1 MDNENRN
8 DLITGGDTPEDING
22 AAPEEADINDAV
34 EGLNKKYE
42 GLSEEEF
49 RYRTGI
55 VVPEDEMVFPDS
67 EDNSSESAGDDT
79 LTIDTDAVNA
89 ALEAAESDDV
99 TDAQSEAEPQ
109 TPPAGQYNYTGAYN
123 PQFNPANQ
131 QPFWQNG
138 NQQGNGYQP
147 PYGWQQNNGWQQPP
161 YGNVPPYGY
170 QPPYGNG
177 GYNPPPAGSNAPKK
191 KSKGMKVFIGLIA
204 AIVVLSV
211 ALIGSI
217 FSGDKASEPQE
228 NTIEGATSSVQ
239 QTKPDTGNVG
249 DIQANA
255 GSIDA
260 GEAVTVAQIAK
271 PFNVG
276 ILVYKNNSLYTEGS
290 GVIVKEDND
299 GKFTYIVTCAH
310 VVNHSGVA
318 LSVLLEDGTEYQAD
332 LVGMD
337 TRTDLAVVRIEE
349 AGLPVAEIASSEE
362 LVVGQTVYAV
372 GNPGGSEF
380 FGSVTNGIISA
391 IARPVSS
398 STGYEMECIQHTS
411 AINPGNSGGALVN
424 GSGQLI
430 GINSMKIA
438 STEYEGMGFSVPSDV
453 VVDVFNSIIENG
465 YVAGRAKLGISYTT
479 PSGYSQTY
487 AMYVQMK
494 GLPSG
499 TIVIAEIAADSDLAS
514 KDVKKGDMIIAVNG
528 KKMSSTDMLSEMIED
543 MSAGDTLT
551 LTIVR
556 VNAEN
561 WTQTEMNV
569 KVSLV
574 EDRGTSTPAAEDD
587 NSSNQTPFDNG
598 SGSGGY
604 SDWYDYYKDYF
615 GY

>member
-8 DLITGGDTPEDING
+8 DLIPEEDTPENING
-22 AAPEEADINDAV
+22 EAPEEADIDKIV
-34 EGLNKKYE
+34 ERLNKE
-42 GLSEEEF
+42 CANLSEEEF
-49 RYRTGI
+49 INRTGI
-55 VVPEDEMVFPDS
+55 VIPAS
-67 EDNSSESAGDDT
+67 ETPAADDASSDSAGDDT
-79 LTIDTDAVNA
+79 LTIDSDAVNS
-89 ALEAAESDDV
+89 ALSDADEASAVQPESN
-99 TDAQSEAEPQ
+99 AQ
-109 TPPAGQYNYTGAYN
+109 TPPAGQYNYSDAPFN
-123 PQFNPANQ
+123 PQYGSSYQ
-131 QPFWQNG
+131 QPPFWQNG
-138 NQQGNGYQP
+138 NQQNN
-147 PYGWQQNNGWQQPP
+147 GWQQNNGYQQPP
-161 YGNVPPYGY
+161 YGNQPPYGY
-170 QPPYGNG
+170 QQPPYGNG
-177 GYNPPPAGSNAPKK
+177 GYNPPPAGGNAPKK
-191 KSKGMKVFIGLIA
+191 KNTGMKVFIGLIVA
-204 AIVVLSV
+204 VVVLSV
-211 ALIGSI
+211 ALIVSV
-217 FSGDKASEPQE
+217 FSGDNTVPQE
-228 NTIEGATSSVQ
+228 NSPEGATSSVQ
-239 QTKPDTGNVG
+239 NTKPDTDNVG
-249 DIQANA
+249 DIQSNE

-260 GEAVTVAQIAK
+260 GEAVTVAEIAK

-290 GVIVKEDND
+290 GVIVKEDDD

-337 TRTDLAVVRIEE
+337 TRTDLAVVRVEE
-349 AGLPVAEIASSEE
+349 AGLPVAEIASSES

-479 PSGYSQTY
+479 PSAYSQTY

-499 TIVIAEIAADSDLAS
+499 TIVIAEIAADSDLAD
-514 KDVKKGDMIIAVNG
+514 KDVKVGDMIIGVNG
-528 KKMSSTDMLSEMIED
+528 KKMTSTDMLSEMIED

-556 VNAEN
+556 VNTEN
-561 WTQTEMNV
+561 WSQTEMNV

-574 EDRGTSTPAAEDD
+574 EDRGTSAPVTEESND
-587 NSSNQTPFDNG
+587 NSSQNPFGDN